1 LIDAAFGANS
11 STSEQITAALN
22 APKRQAYRND
32 QSSELPTR
40 CRKLEM
46 QGGVLGKHAPANA
59 NTLITIRAA
68 IINSLPFAACL
79 DEA

>member
-1 LIDAAFGANS
+1 MAAGS
-11 STSEQITAALN
+11 L
-22 APKRQAYRND
+22 QAHILSLQWRV
-32 QSSELPTR
+32 R

-68 IINSLPFAACL
+68 IIDSLPFEDCL
-79 DEA
+79 DEARMPGLLGVCQ